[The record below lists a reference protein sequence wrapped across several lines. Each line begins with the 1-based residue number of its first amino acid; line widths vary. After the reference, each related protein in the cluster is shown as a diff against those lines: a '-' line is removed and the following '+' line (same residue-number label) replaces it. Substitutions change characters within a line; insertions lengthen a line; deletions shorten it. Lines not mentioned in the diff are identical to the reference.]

1 MRKGMFSKLLRC
13 RLRELGSSERGMA
26 LPVALFAMISSMA
39 LAGAAVVSSVDV
51 QQGAK
56 RDSGSKSAIAAADAG
71 ANVATMRLSRYA
83 NSLDSSP
90 CLAESAGTLV
100 TSEPAAD
107 GWCPPVAGT
116 VGSAAYSYRVS
127 PAGPLGEGLCG
138 EYDLCI
144 VSTGIVDGVSRR
156 IEMTFNE
163 STIDGTDEEE
173 GTEEEDGGSG
183 LGTEGLI
190 GEDGIDINGT
200 SADIRVGLGS
210 NGDVMNNG
218 NVVICGDIRVGIGR
232 ENTADQCSGYKEYK
246 GNVNLP
252 PVSGF
257 MPGDIASDNA
267 NNRLLKC
274 VSTNNP
280 VECQKDTY
288 TGNWKSKPPFD
299 PATRTVEIGSGDA
312 LTVGGSG
319 DYWICRLILDG
330 HSELIMPAGAEVR
343 FFFDT
348 PENCK
353 MPAVAT
359 QISTSGSSRIV
370 STGYQTS
377 SGNFALPG
385 FYLLGS
391 EATATRV
398 SLGGNTSTNELIV
411 YGPETIME
419 FNGNASYKGLVAGKY
434 VYVNGNIKMK
444 NDAGFELPPELQPP
458 PPEEEEDVE
467 ETPSVRY
474 FTPQSYLE
482 CSGDAVS
489 PPNASC

>member
-1 MRKGMFSKLLRC
+1 MFSKLLRR
-13 RLRELGSSERGMA
+13 RLHELAKSEHGMA
-26 LPVALFAMISSMA
+26 LPVALFAMIASMA

-51 QQGAK
+51 QQGSK

-107 GWCPPVAGT
+107 GWCPPVVGT

-127 PAGPLGEGLCG
+127 PAGSLGEGLCG

-144 VSTGIVDGVSRR
+144 VSTGTVDGVSRR
-156 IEMTFNE
+156 IEMTFDE
-163 STIDGTDEEE
+163 STIAGTDEEG

-190 GEDGIDINGT
+190 GEDGIEINGK
-200 SADIRVGLGS
+200 SADIRVGLGT
-210 NGDVMNNG
+210 NGDVTNNAH
-218 NVVICGDIRVGIGR
+218 VKVCGDVRVGIGKNNDA
-232 ENTADQCSGYKEYK
+232 ELCGGYKEYE
-246 GNVNLP
+246 GNVDLP

-257 MPGDIASDNA
+257 MPGDIATNNS
-267 NNRLLKC
+267 NNRLRKC

-280 VECQKDTY
+280 VDCQKDTY

-299 PATRTVEIGSGDA
+299 ANTRSIEIGAGDA
-312 LTVGGSG
+312 LTIGGG
-319 DYWICRLILDG
+319 DYWICQLTLGG
-330 HSELIMPAGAEVR
+330 HSELIMPAGAHVR

-353 MPAVAT
+353 MSAVAT
-359 QISTSGSSRIV
+359 QISTAGSTKIV

-377 SGNFALPG
+377 TGNYAMPG

-391 EATATRV
+391 PTTATRV
-398 SLGGNTSTNELIV
+398 NLGGNNSSNELII
-411 YGPETIME
+411 YGPDTVME
-419 FNGNASYKGLVAGKY
+419 ISGNASYKGLIAGKY
-434 VYVNGNIKMK
+434 VYVNGNAKMK
-444 NDAGFELPPELQPP
+444 NDTGFELPPELQPP
-458 PPEEEEDVE
+458 PADEEEDVE
-467 ETPSVRY
+467 ETPGVRY
-474 FTPQSYLE
+474 FTPQSYFE
-482 CSGDAVS
+482 CTGGVAS

>member
-1 MRKGMFSKLLRC
+1 
-13 RLRELGSSERGMA
+13 MA

-90 CLAESAGTLV
+90 CLAESSGTLV

-107 GWCPPVAGT
+107 GWCPPVNGT
-116 VGSAAYSYRVS
+116 VGAATYSYRVS
-127 PAGPLGEGLCG
+127 PAGPKGEGLCG

-144 VSTGIVDGVSRR
+144 VATGTVGGVSRR
-156 IEMTFNE
+156 IEMTFDE
-163 STIDGTDEEE
+163 STIAGTDGEG
-173 GTEEEDGGSG
+173 GTEKEDGGSG

-190 GEDGIDINGT
+190 GEDGIEING
-200 SADIRVGLGS
+200 SAADIRVGLGS
-210 NGDVMNNG
+210 NGDVLNNA
-218 NVVICGDIRVGIGR
+218 NAVICGDIRVGIGKK
-232 ENTADQCSGYKEYK
+232 NTAKQCSGYKEYE

-252 PVSGF
+252 PVSSF
-257 MPGDIASDNA
+257 MPADIATHNS

-274 VSTNNP
+274 TSTNNP

-288 TGNWKSKPPFD
+288 TGSWKTKPPYD
-299 PATRTVEIGSGDA
+299 ANTRTIEIGSGDA

-319 DYWICRLILDG
+319 DYWICRLTLGG
-330 HSELIMPAGAEVR
+330 HSELIMPAGARVR

-353 MPAVAT
+353 MSAVAT
-359 QISTSGSSRIV
+359 QISTGGSTRIV

-377 SGNFALPG
+377 SGSYDLPG

-391 EATATRV
+391 PTTATKV

-411 YGPETIME
+411 YGPDTVME
-419 FNGNASYKGLVAGKY
+419 FSGNASYKGLVAGKR

-444 NDAGFELPPELQPP
+444 NDTGFELPPELQPP
-458 PPEEEEDVE
+458 ADEEEEEVE
-467 ETPSVRY
+467 ETPGVRY

-482 CSGDAVS
+482 CAGGAAS

>member
-1 MRKGMFSKLLRC
+1 MGKGMFSNLLRR
-13 RLRELGSSERGMA
+13 RLRELATNEQGIA
-26 LPVALFAMISSMA
+26 LPVALFAMVASMA
-39 LAGAAVVSSVDV
+39 LAGAAAVSSVDV

-83 NSLDSSP
+83 NSLDSEP
-90 CLAESAGTLV
+90 CLKESGGTLV

-107 GWCPPVAGT
+107 GWCPAVAGA
-116 VGSAAYSYRVS
+116 VGSATFSYRVS
-127 PAGPLGEGLCG
+127 PAGAGKAVCG
-138 EYDLCI
+138 DYDLCI
-144 VSTGIVDGVSRR
+144 VSTGIVGGVSRR

-163 STIDGTDEEE
+163 STIAGTEGVG

-190 GEDGIDINGT
+190 GEDGIDING
-200 SADIRVGLGS
+200 SAADIRVGLGS
-210 NGDVMNNG
+210 NGDVLSNANA
-218 NVVICGDIRVGIGR
+218 VICGDIRVGIGKK
-232 ENTADQCSGYKEYK
+232 NTADQCSGYKEYEGK
-246 GNVNLP
+246 VDLP
-252 PVSGF
+252 PVSSF
-257 MPGDIASDNA
+257 MPTDIATHNS

-274 VSTNNP
+274 ISTNNP
-280 VECQKDTY
+280 IDCQKDTY
-288 TGNWKSKPPFD
+288 TGNWKTKPPYNSG
-299 PATRTVEIGSGDA
+299 TRTIELGAGDA

-319 DYWICRLILDG
+319 DYWICRLVMNG
-330 HSELIMPAGAEVR
+330 HSELIMPAGARVR

-353 MPAVAT
+353 LSSVAT

-377 SGNFALPG
+377 SGSYSLPG

-391 EATATRV
+391 ATTATKV

-411 YGPETIME
+411 YGPDTVME
-419 FNGNASYKGLVAGKY
+419 FSGNASYKGLVAGKR

-444 NDAGFELPPELQPP
+444 NDAGFELPLELQPP
-458 PPEEEEDVE
+458 PKEAEEEIE
-467 ETPSVRY
+467 EVPSVRY
-474 FTPQSYLE
+474 FTPQTYLE
-482 CSGDAVS
+482 CAGGVAS